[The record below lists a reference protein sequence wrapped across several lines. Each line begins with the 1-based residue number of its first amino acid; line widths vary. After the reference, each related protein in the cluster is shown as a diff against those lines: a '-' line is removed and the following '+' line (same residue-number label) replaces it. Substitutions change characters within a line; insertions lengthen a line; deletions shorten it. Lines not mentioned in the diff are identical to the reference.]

1 MPSRQITL
9 DDVTMRFRLYTTRG
23 QSLKETVINF
33 LLRRDY
39 GQAATTVVALRNVSF
54 HIAEGERVGVVG
66 DNGAGKSTLFKV
78 ITRIY
83 RPTSGRVS
91 HTGFLVPLLELGIGF
106 NPELSGDENLF
117 LTGAMMGVP
126 RRVMAAKIDAIFDFA
141 ELHDFRDTPLKYYS
155 SGMNQRLAFT
165 VATEIDPEILL
176 LDEVFSTGDIHWVK
190 RAQDR
195 MQALIDRSRIFMLV
209 SHSMN
214 LIEKY
219 CNRVIWLEQGRVVDD
234 GPPDEVLPRYV
245 DSAERPP
252 DTTPAKPQTIV
263 KST

>member
-1 MPSRQITL
+1 MTFAI
-9 DDVTMRFRLYTTRG
+9 
-23 QSLKETVINF
+23 
-33 LLRRDY
+33 
-39 GQAATTVVALRNVSF
+39 
-54 HIAEGERVGVVG
+54 
-66 DNGAGKSTLFKV
+66 
-78 ITRIY
+78 
-83 RPTSGRVS
+83 
-91 HTGFLVPLLELGIGF
+91 
-106 NPELSGDENLF
+106 
-117 LTGAMMGVP
+117 P
-126 RRVMAAKIDAIFDFA
+126 R
-141 ELHDFRDTPLKYYS
+141 LKYYS

-165 VATEIDPEILL
+165 VATEIDPETTSS